1 MIETCSGTTINRI
14 NFPTMLVN
22 TRQDDILGR
31 LFEPTAE
38 PAPFGIGGPA
48 PAVEILTLSRLRA
61 GAAANELARPFRS
74 DRHCLMTLTSGAM
87 RHAVD
92 FEEHRLAPGQ
102 WLWAR
107 PGQVQQW
114 GGLDRAEGT
123 VIRFA
128 TGFLDPDTAIG
139 VCADDPHAP
148 VLRVPASEDHALLR
162 AATTQLQWEH
172 SADRLPLGTRQQVL
186 RHLLAVLVL
195 RVASLPGAAVEP
207 DQSEVYLAF
216 RDAVER
222 DFANTRRLSDYAEA
236 LAYSPRTLSRA
247 TIAAAGMPAKEFIDK
262 RVVLEAKRMLA
273 CSAVPAARI
282 GERLGFTSATNFN
295 KFFAQR
301 TGMTPIAFRSET
313 AASAQH

>member
-1 MIETCSGTTINRI
+1 MT
-14 NFPTMLVN
+14 
-22 TRQDDILGR
+22 GR
-31 LFEPTAE
+31 LFEPAAE
-38 PAPFGIGGPA
+38 PAPFAGRGPA
-48 PAVEILTLSRLRA
+48 PSVEILTLSRLRA
-61 GAAANELARPFRS
+61 SAASELARPFRP
-74 DRHCLMTLTSGAM
+74 DRHCLVTLTSGAL
-87 RHAVD
+87 RHSVD
-92 FEEHRLAPGQ
+92 FKEHHMGPGQ

-107 PGQVQQW
+107 PGQVQRW
-114 GGLDRAEGT
+114 GALDRAEGT
-123 VIRFA
+123 VVRFA

-172 SADRLPLGTRQQVL
+172 SADRLAAETRQQVL

-195 RVASLPGAAVEP
+195 RVAGLPGAVAGPEP
-207 DQSEVYLAF
+207 SEVYLAF

-222 DFANTRRLSDYAEA
+222 DFANTRRLADYAAA

-247 TIAAAGMPAKEFIDK
+247 TLATAGIPAKEFIDK

-273 CSAVPAARI
+273 CSAMPAARI
-282 GERLGFTSATNFN
+282 GQRLGFSSATNFN

-301 TGMTPIAFRSET
+301 TGMTPIAFRSE
-313 AASAQH
+313 AAALSAD

>member
-1 MIETCSGTTINRI
+1 
-14 NFPTMLVN
+14 MLVN
-22 TRQDDILGR
+22 TRQDDIRGHR
-31 LFEPTAE
+31 FGPAAE
-38 PAPFGIGGPA
+38 PAAFDGRGPTVGI
-48 PAVEILTLSRLRA
+48 EILTLSRLR
-61 GAAANELARPFRS
+61 GSAAAPELARPFRS
-74 DRHCLMTLTSGAM
+74 DRHCLLTLTSGAM

-92 FEEHRLAPGQ
+92 FTEHAVGPGQ
-102 WLWAR
+102 WLWTR

-128 TGFLDPDTAIG
+128 SGFLDPDTAIG

-148 VLRVPASEDHALLR
+148 VLRAPASEDHALLR

-172 SADRLPLGTRQQVL
+172 SADRLQPETRIQVL

-195 RVASLPGAAVEP
+195 RLTSLPGGGTEP
-207 DQSEVYLAF
+207 SEVYLAF

-247 TIAAAGMPAKEFIDK
+247 TLAAAGIPAKEFIDR
-262 RVVLEAKRMLA
+262 RVILEAKRMLA
-273 CSAVPAARI
+273 CSTAPAARI

-301 TGMTPIAFRSET
+301 TGTTPIAFRSE
-313 AASAQH
+313 AATPRDR

>member
-1 MIETCSGTTINRI
+1 
-14 NFPTMLVN
+14 MLVN
-22 TRQDDILGR
+22 TRQDDITGR
-31 LFEPTAE
+31 HFGAASE
-38 PAPFGIGGPA
+38 PAPFAGRGPI
-48 PAVEILTLSRLRA
+48 VGFEILTLSRLRA
-61 GAAANELARPFRS
+61 NAAAPDLARPFRS
-74 DRHCLMTLTSGAM
+74 DRHCLLTLTSGAM

-92 FEEHRLAPGQ
+92 FTSHSLQPGQ
-102 WLWAR
+102 WTWTR

-128 TGFLDPDTAIG
+128 SGFLDPDTAIG

-148 VLRVPASEDHALLR
+148 VLRAPANEDHALLR

-172 SADRLPLGTRQQVL
+172 SAERLPQDTRAQVL

-195 RVASLPGAAVEP
+195 RLTSLPGPGAGPEP
-207 DQSEVYLAF
+207 SEVYLAF

-247 TIAAAGMPAKEFIDK
+247 TLAAVGMPAKEFIDR
-262 RVVLEAKRMLA
+262 RVILEAKRLLA

-301 TGMTPIAFRSET
+301 TGTTPIAFRSE
-313 AASAQH
+313 AAAPSLD

>member
-1 MIETCSGTTINRI
+1 
-14 NFPTMLVN
+14 MLGD
-22 TRQDDILGR
+22 TRQDDMAGR
-31 LFEPTAE
+31 LFELVGGPG
-38 PAPFGIGGPA
+38 PFAGGGPA
-48 PAVEILTLSRLRA
+48 PSVEILTLARLREGA
-61 GAAANELARPFRS
+61 GGDLARPFRS
-74 DRHCLMTLTSGAM
+74 DRHCLVTLTSGTLE
-87 RHAVD
+87 HAVD
-92 FEEHRLAPGQ
+92 FTAHRLEPGQ

-107 PGQVQQW
+107 PGQVQRW
-114 GGLDRAEGT
+114 GGLDGAEGT

-148 VLRVPASEDHALLR
+148 VLRVPAGEDHALLR

-172 SADRLPLGTRQQVL
+172 SADRLAPETRQQVL

-195 RVASLPGAAVEP
+195 RVASLPGAAAGPEP
-207 DQSEVYLAF
+207 SEVYLAF

-222 DFANTRRLSDYAEA
+222 DFANTRRLADYAEA

-247 TIAAAGMPAKEFIDK
+247 TIAAAGTPAKEFIDR

-273 CSAVPAARI
+273 CSAVPAAGI
-282 GERLGFTSATNFN
+282 GRRLGFSSATNFN

-301 TGMTPIAFRSET
+301 TGMTPIAFRNE
-313 AASAQH
+313 AAAPKPG

>member
-1 MIETCSGTTINRI
+1 MIETHSGTPINRI
-14 NFPTMLVN
+14 NLPSMLVN
-22 TRQDDILGR
+22 TRQDDIKGR
-31 LFEPTAE
+31 LFPPASEPN
-38 PAPFGIGGPA
+38 GSDGRGPLI
-48 PAVEILTLSRLRA
+48 EILTLARLRA
-61 GAAANELARPFRS
+61 SSAAPDLARPFRS
-74 DRHCLMTLTSGAM
+74 ERHCLLTLTSGAM
-87 RHAVD
+87 QHAVD
-92 FEEHRLAPGQ
+92 FTDHTLGPGQ

-114 GGLDRAEGT
+114 GGLDGAEGT

-128 TGFLDPDTAIG
+128 TEFLDPDAAIG
-139 VCADDPHAP
+139 VCVDDPHGP

-172 SADRLPLGTRQQVL
+172 SADRLPLDTRLQVL

-195 RVASLPGAAVEP
+195 RVASLPAPQAGP
-207 DQSEVYLAF
+207 DPSEVYLAF

-222 DFANTRRLSDYAEA
+222 DFANSRRLSDYAEA

-247 TIAAAGMPAKEFIDK
+247 TLAAAGIPAKEFIDR

-273 CSAVPAARI
+273 CSPVPAARI
-282 GERLGFTSATNFN
+282 GERLGFSSATNFN

-301 TGMTPIAFRSET
+301 TGITPIAFRSE
-313 AASAQH
+313 AAAVKLV